1 MPHDPVAVIV
11 RQIKSGEVDHDLAEV
26 AEALDNRRHERD
38 AAYRQKHWYGQE
50 EAR

>member
-1 MPHDPVAVIV
+1 MPHDMVAVIV
-11 RQIKSGEVDHDLAEV
+11 RQITRGEVDHGLEEI
-26 AEALDNRRHERD
+26 AEALENRRHERD